1 MAVQALPRRVASPPV
16 LIPARSFGRLATR
29 PQSLWPN
36 LSAETQIQIAR
47 TMAELI
53 RRMQTTDGT
62 AGRGMARADRREGC

>member
-16 LIPARSFGRLATR
+16 LIPAPSSGRLATR
-29 PQSLWPN
+29 PASLWPN
-36 LSAETQIQIAR
+36 LSAETQKQIAR

-62 AGRGMARADRREGC
+62 AGRGMARADRRERC